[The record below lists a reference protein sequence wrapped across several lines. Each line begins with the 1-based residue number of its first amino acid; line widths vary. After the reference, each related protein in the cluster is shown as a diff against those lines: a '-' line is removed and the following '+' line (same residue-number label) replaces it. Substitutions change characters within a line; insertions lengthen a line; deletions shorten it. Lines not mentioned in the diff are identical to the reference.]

1 MKSASLQS
9 GQQVGE
15 YRIEKLLG
23 FGGMAEVY
31 LATDLRLERTVALKL
46 LPPELARDESLYARF
61 EREVQQI
68 SRLSHPNIVTLYEF
82 GRDGSLV
89 FYTMQALEQGD
100 LAARIRGGALD
111 PAEALR
117 IMRRMADAFVH
128 AHALGL
134 AHRDVK
140 PENILFD
147 GDNEPVLTDFGIAK
161 VLDASG
167 QMTKT
172 GMTVGTPSYISPEQA
187 RGRGVD
193 ARTDLYALGVIF
205 YELLTG
211 RVPYKGPDSF
221 ATIMLHLTEPLPQ
234 LPEPLARFQPL
245 LDKLMAK
252 DPDERYADAGELKQ
266 ALRELRRQEGGATPP
281 PPGRT
286 RPAPPEPE
294 PEPEPRHEQAPEPA
308 PAPAAPSAAD
318 DATPAAREVGEDA
331 TQVMSIEEL
340 MELQRAQSRKPQP
353 GAPAAE
359 ATAPPADA
367 TPAAAAA
374 PAPEAEPAEQGGDLF
389 ADAPGGGDNR
399 TLFQAQAQ
407 TGRIVEDTLPPA
419 SRGAGP
425 LARLTRLHLL
435 LILLAV
441 VCGAAVAWQLLA

>member
-1 MKSASLQS
+1 MKSASLQT

-286 RPAPPEPE
+286 RPAPPGA
-294 PEPEPRHEQAPEPA
+294 RAKTRA
-308 PAPAAPSAAD
+308 SARAG
-318 DATPAAREVGEDA
+318 TRAR
-331 TQVMSIEEL
+331 
-340 MELQRAQSRKPQP
+340 R
-353 GAPAAE
+353 GAPQRN
-359 ATAPPADA
+359 PPPTTQRPRPARSA
-367 TPAAAAA
+367 KTP
-374 PAPEAEPAEQGGDLF
+374 P
-389 ADAPGGGDNR
+389 R
-399 TLFQAQAQ
+399 
-407 TGRIVEDTLPPA
+407 
-419 SRGAGP
+419 
-425 LARLTRLHLL
+425 
-435 LILLAV
+435 
-441 VCGAAVAWQLLA
+441 